1 MIGLGSDKK
10 NVDGDHDDSNEKE
23 DGDDDEQACVHW
35 APILA
40 FTMATRAE

>member
-1 MIGLGSDKK
+1 MMKMRK
-10 NVDGDHDDSNEKE
+10 NGDDDDENEKE
-23 DGDDDEQACVHW
+23 DGDDDEQDCVHW